1 MCVCVCVCVC
11 VCEPCSTLCDPM
23 DCSLSGCSVHGILQ
37 AKILE
42 WGAIS
47 FSEDLPNSGIKP
59 ESLASLMLAGR
70 FFTTSATW
78 EAVSPQQKSAGRVS
92 YHRPL
97 APGES
102 VESFLLLLSSV
113 PSPLVP

>member
-11 VCEPCSTLCDPM
+11 EAVQSMGFFRQEYCSGVLFHSPR
-23 DCSLSGCSVHGILQ
+23 
-37 AKILE
+37 
-42 WGAIS
+42 
-47 FSEDLPNSGIKP
+47 DLPSSGMKP
-59 ESLASLMLAGR
+59 ESLASLVLTGR

-78 EAVSPQQKSAGRVS
+78 EAVSSQQRSAGRVS
-92 YHRPL
+92 YCRPL

-102 VESFLLLLSSV
+102 VESFLLLLSAV

>member
-1 MCVCVCVCVC
+1 
-11 VCEPCSTLCDPM
+11 M

-37 AKILE
+37 ARILE

-59 ESLASLMLAGR
+59 ESLASLVLAGR

-78 EAVSPQQKSAGRVS
+78 EAVSSQQRSAGRVS

-97 APGES
+97 APDES